1 MIINV
6 TVPPISRVVKVGT
19 ASVNAGKDGKS
30 AYQIAVDNG
39 FIGTEAE
46 WLASLNGTD
55 GRDGVDG
62 TPGPANSL
70 TVDSVLTLGP
80 TTPAIVVIEGEA
92 PNQTI
97 SFGIPRGAKGDKGDV
112 GPAGPQGIQGVAGPK
127 GDTGAAGQAG
137 EPGIGVPVG
146 GSEGQALVKLSAT
159 DYDTAWQTIGGLPGG
174 SQNQIQFNSGGQFA
188 GDGNLTWDGNQLSTP
203 QVQVGDVVWTSNGT
217 ITVQS
222 GGLTSGLVFNS
233 ANSDTSQ
240 GASLYLT
247 GATTVGGDLLM
258 VPGSGYSGSGLVKV
272 YASTNATSPLATF
285 GDRPTGSGLLLGSP
299 DGIAGALFI
308 DDGMGSEAIIKSDP
322 GFLILTQSEMPGG
335 TQGILI
341 QPGSVAGVQ
350 SSSITV
356 INDESNSNIT
366 LNAPKMYQVAQSE
379 WIVGVGS
386 SYLALNSNGALGVGT
401 TIDYGASGQ
410 VLTSNGTGAA
420 PSWTSLSTVAT
431 SGSYTDLT
439 NKPDIPTLPSQTGQ
453 TGKFLSTD
461 GTSLSWASAGAGGST
476 FYKDPVRVATTASG
490 TLATAFASGQSI
502 DGVTLVTGNRI
513 LIKDQTTASQN
524 GIYVV
529 NATGAPTRATDFDEN
544 SEAQRGCIV
553 YVQEGSRNGGSNF
566 QVVSSDANPVVIGT
580 STINFSP
587 ASSFMVAG
595 SSSMKPEASGTNAIA
610 IGNAK
615 GLGNFSIGIGIG
627 AEASTTEAIGIGRL
641 AVASG
646 AYSIALGRSS
656 ASTASRSVSMGYQT
670 NGGGDDSLALGS
682 YSSTSKS
689 HSVAIKAGKPSTN
702 QSMAWGPYSK
712 PTAGQTYQRETF
724 FYGGNTTSSTPTNL
738 SHCGADPLSLG
749 AWMHYEIR
757 ATVQATNMTTL
768 AYNSGKFAGE
778 YRWVISTNGDATR
791 LFVLSPK
798 TTIYEYNPYG
808 LPWSLEAVVVNPG
821 ILQFQATGGAS
832 TTIRWFVTVE
842 LTSMYCAN

>member
-39 FIGTEAE
+39 FIGTEAA
-46 WLASLNGTD
+46 WLASLNGVN
-55 GRDGVDG
+55 GA
-62 TPGPANSL
+62 PGPANSL

-80 TTPAIVVIEGEA
+80 TTPAIVLIEGEA

-97 SFGIPRGAKGDKGDV
+97 SFGIPRGAKGDV
-112 GPAGPQGIQGVAGPK
+112 GPAGPQGIQGPVGEAGPQGPQGLPGKDGIDGVDGTNGIDGKSAYQVWLDTGNTGTEADFLASLVGATGPLGPAGEQGLKGDKGDK
-127 GDTGAAGQAG
+127 GDTGPQGIQGIQGPQGPTGLTGPQGPEGAAGL
-137 EPGIGVPVG
+137 PGVGVPVG
-146 GSEGQALVKLSAT
+146 GTAGQALVKLSAT
-159 DYDTAWQTIGGLPGG
+159 DYDTAWQTISGGTGSPGG
-174 SQNQIQFNSGGQFA
+174 ANAQIQFNSSGSFA
-188 GDGNLTWDGNQLSTP
+188 GDANLTWDGTKMTAGGVLVQDQFGTGEIKIANLTSATRLYTDGTTNFFTTSDVESGNLQSSFG
-203 QVQVGDVVWTSNGT
+203 VGQVGLQAGASLVMSNDGTASGATVALTSSGPMYSNTESVIFGT
-217 ITVQS
+217 WS
-222 GGLTSGLVFNS
+222 GAVLGLTSS
-233 ANSDTSQ
+233 
-240 GASLYLT
+240 GAIQIGT
-247 GATTVGGDLLM
+247 N
-258 VPGSGYSGSGLVKV
+258 
-272 YASTNATSPLATF
+272 AST
-285 GDRPTGSGLLLGSP
+285 
-299 DGIAGALFI
+299 
-308 DDGMGSEAIIKSDP
+308 
-322 GFLILTQSEMPGG
+322 G
-335 TQGILI
+335 T
-341 QPGSVAGVQ
+341 A
-350 SSSITV
+350 
-356 INDESNSNIT
+356 
-366 LNAPKMYQVAQSE
+366 
-379 WIVGVGS
+379 
-386 SYLALNSNGALGVGT
+386 
-401 TIDYGASGQ
+401 GQ
-410 VLTSNGTGAA
+410 VLTSNGSSAA
-420 PSWTSLSTVAT
+420 SWLTLASVAT
-431 SGSYTDLT
+431 SGSYTDLK

-476 FYKDPVRVATTASG
+476 FFKDPVRVATTASG
-490 TLATAFASGQSI
+490 TLATSFASGQSI
-502 DGVTLVTGNRI
+502 DGVTLATGNRI
-513 LIKDQTTASQN
+513 LIKDQSTASQN

-587 ASSFMVAG
+587 ANSFMVAG

-641 AVASG
+641 ALASG

-656 ASTASRSVSMGYQT
+656 ASTASRSVSMGYQA
-670 NGGGDDSLALGS
+670 NGAGDDSLALGS

-712 PTAGQTYQRETF
+712 ITAGQTYQRETF

-778 YRWVISTNGDATR
+778 YRWVISTNGDASR

-821 ILQFQATGGAS
+821 ILQFQASGEAS